1 MTGAFIHFDLSLGLL
16 DLYPEENKDP
26 SCLRDTSSRN
36 FLYLSGQSSGQQ
48 KETTLPDFQIIQ
60 RLTVYK
66 PIQSLDC
73 GEFTLGNLASPR
85 VWSNGCWTLEAIAA
99 PFLAH

>member
-1 MTGAFIHFDLSLGLL
+1 M
-16 DLYPEENKDP
+16 PEG
-26 SCLRDTSSRN
+26 
-36 FLYLSGQSSGQQ
+36 YWQQ
-48 KETTLPDFQIIQ
+48 ELPVPLWVVLWAAEKTTLPDFQIIQ